1 MMGRVASILL
11 LALGVVSGAGAIPL
25 LGGFANAS
33 PLNPAPAHEALAQPD
48 AQREAAS
55 EAGLTAADFNLPL
68 GVLRIGDR
76 QAAMPDW
83 RLIAFSDLPVLAEA
97 GTWGSVSW
105 QRGDAIA
112 NVLTVGDL
120 QGGFDVHLLTI
131 AAIAD
136 QLGMYASKGRDGGIK
151 AIPLDNFGLLNYQ
164 TLSSLVRA
172 APALLSLTVSDS
184 RLVKDLIAH
193 VDPTFVATGGTTLG
207 ELIKQHP
214 KYGEISLSYLDL
226 ANYTIGELP
235 GIEIAPIQNF
245 SQWESAKLTEVPLLE
260 NLSLWTLPGKIGVQG
275 EIAIATVQ
283 EADEGALEVVF
294 SAPEAAP
301 GQARSLTWRVGQLQV
316 GGLGTGDLTTVNQ
329 GLEQMGAAI
338 YNPSFKVVPHRVS
351 RDEIQLVA
359 YFRTCRQSGEG
370 TAADCSPYGIGPIP
384 FMVVKPGNAVFLG
397 QQAFGAIPYSPTP
410 EPPALAPNESS
421 RVSQAIEA
429 LADNPGPAGLAAFSS
444 TLVLALVW
452 GLWKGNPAHMLTL
465 LAQVTRD
472 LRPIQKH
479 SSTGSRPNPKGQK
492 KA

>member
-1 MMGRVASILL
+1 MMGRVAWLPASILL
-11 LALGVVSGAGAIPL
+11 VVLGVMPGASAIPL
-25 LGGFANAS
+25 WGGFANAS
-33 PLNPAPAHEALAQPD
+33 PLNPAPDPEKLAQP
-48 AQREAAS
+48 EAAL
-55 EAGLTAADFNLPL
+55 ETGLTAADFNLPL

-76 QAAMPDW
+76 QAVMPDW
-83 RLIAFSDLPVLAEA
+83 RLITFSDLPLLAEA

-105 QRGDAIA
+105 QQGDAIA
-112 NVLTVGDL
+112 DVLTVGDL
-120 QGGFDVHLLTI
+120 QGGFDVHLLTV

-136 QLGMYASKGRDGGIK
+136 QLGVYASKGRDGGIR
-151 AIPLDNFGLLNYQ
+151 AIPLDKFGLLNYQ

-184 RLVKDLIAH
+184 RLVKDLIAI
-193 VDPTFVATGGTTLG
+193 VDPTFVATNGTLG
-207 ELIKQHP
+207 ELIKQQP
-214 KYGEISLSYLDL
+214 KYGGISLSYLDL

-245 SQWESAKLTEVPLLE
+245 SHWESAKLSAVPLLE

-283 EADEGALEVVF
+283 EADEGALDVVF
-294 SAPEAAP
+294 SAPESAP
-301 GQARSLTWRVGQLQV
+301 GQARSLRWRVGQFQV
-316 GGLGTGDLTTVNQ
+316 GGLGMGDLTTVNR
-329 GLEQMGAAI
+329 GLERLGAAI

-359 YFRTCRQSGEG
+359 YFRTCRRSGEG

-384 FMVVKPGNAVFLG
+384 FMVVKPGDAVFLG
-397 QQAFGAIPYSPTP
+397 QQAFGAIPYSPIS
-410 EPPALAPNESS
+410 EPPALAPDESS
-421 RVSQAIEA
+421 RVTQAIKA
-429 LADNPGPAGLAAFSS
+429 LADNPGPVGLVAFSS

-452 GLWKGNPAHMLTL
+452 WLWKGNLAL

-472 LRPIQKH
+472 LQPSQKH
-479 SSTGSRPNPKGQK
+479 SSTRSRPNPKGQK